1 MAVAELNPGDE
12 LGPDADGSFRYRVV
26 RVLGAGGFGIT
37 YLVHDRRLQGE
48 AVIKEL
54 ACSDVA
60 YRDSVTGRVRPAR
73 GQNETHQKLVERFV
87 REAQL
92 LNRLRNP
99 HIVRVTD
106 VWEERGTAYYAMDKV
121 DAEHH
126 LGAPDADG
134 VTTSSWAHVRAH
146 AEQLLDALDAVHAA
160 GLVHGDVKPA
170 NVLLDRRIGVVLI
183 DFGTARDDTEF
194 YGTITST
201 SFTRGYAPPELMH
214 PNRVREAGPWSDLY
228 SWAMVVWGLVL
239 PHGGDGGRP
248 VDAVARAQGF
258 DPYVDAAGQLGAA
271 GVPAPWADIVEACL
285 RLAPHERP
293 KSVAEVQ
300 DRLNIA
306 RSAPAAPSASGLRLA
321 AASASSSVASAA
333 FQPTVTHNRRD
344 PVAPLMAASPAARP
358 SSTPWAAIAAVLM
371 AVAVGLGWVAFRAL
385 ADDGV
390 EPPIPEGSADALPT
404 PTDEDGCAQCTA
416 DQVCRDD
423 RCVPADV
430 QTVEDQYR
438 RMVAAWND
446 AEAKAY
452 FTNYAD
458 TVDCY
463 YTRADLPQVELRAL
477 RGRHFAFDDG
487 SRFIIDALTIVRADT
502 AGVVVRDTGRF
513 ITAEGSEKPHEK
525 TMIFA
530 RSDEGFRIVA
540 EVSSAAHECAP
551 HLAR

>member
-48 AVIKEL
+48 AVVKEL

-73 GQNETHQKLVERFV
+73 GQKETHHKLVERFV

-134 VTTSSWAHVRAH
+134 VTTSSWTHVRAH

-258 DPYVDAAGQLGAA
+258 DPYVDAAGQLSAA
-271 GVPAPWADIVEACL
+271 GVPEPWANVVEACL

-300 DRLNIA
+300 DRLGIA
-306 RSAPAAPSASGLRLA
+306 RKPTSAPTSGLRLA

-333 FQPTVTHNRRD
+333 FQPTVTHNRRNLPAPL
-344 PVAPLMAASPAARP
+344 PVAAPAPKP

-371 AVAVGLGWVAFRAL
+371 AVAVGLGWVAVRAL
-385 ADDGV
+385 ADGDV
-390 EPPIPEGSADALPT
+390 EPPINEGSAGAAPEPGLD
-404 PTDEDGCAQCTA
+404 DGCSDCSD
-416 DQVCRDD
+416 DQVCRAN
-423 RCVPADV
+423 RCVTADV
-430 QTVEDQYR
+430 AIVEEQYR
-438 RMVAAWND
+438 RMVDAWNA

-458 TVDCY
+458 TIDCY
-463 YTRADLPQVELRAL
+463 YARADLPQVELRAL
-477 RGRHFAFDDG
+477 RGRHFAFNDG
-487 SRFIIDALTIVRADT
+487 SEFMIDALEIVRADT
-502 AGVVVRDTGRF
+502 AGVVLRDTGRF
-513 ITAEGSEKPHEK
+513 ITAEGAEKPHEK
-525 TMIFA
+525 TMLFA
-530 RSDEGFRIVA
+530 RTEDGYRIVA